1 MKSNKSISQFFLA
14 KFHFLQFQ
22 KWPKINFWMGKK
34 VLNCQKCNFHC
45 TIFPLLAQLIYS
57 SFPCRPLSRSVTTP
71 SLPGRG
77 RTTTSKVTSSTRPK
91 LPDQAGG
98 SNKSGVGNSGSAS
111 LPFGSTS
118 SISSSSS
125 SRSWAD
131 TVKGL
136 KTPRS
141 VEETWKRPPR
151 PCVSQFDQ
159 RGSYAKLLSQ
169 S

>member
-1 MKSNKSISQFFLA
+1 MIAKVKKERVSLVQRQTRFAANVQQNNSNVNN
-14 KFHFLQFQ
+14 H
-22 KWPKINFWMGKK
+22 
-34 VLNCQKCNFHC
+34 
-45 TIFPLLAQLIYS
+45 
-57 SFPCRPLSRSVTTP
+57 RPLSRSVTIP
-71 SLPGRG
+71 SMPGRG

-91 LPDQAGG
+91 LPDAAPTSK
-98 SNKSGVGNSGSAS
+98 SNCS

-141 VEETWKRPPR
+141 VEDLKSVSSTPTTSSISSKKESKTDDEGWETVKSRARSKYSP
-151 PCVSQFDQ
+151 ST
-159 RGSYAKLLSQ
+159 AKNVISPTN
-169 S
+169 SK